1 MNEILL
7 TVDEV
12 AKELRVNPRKIYQL
26 IQSGELIAANI
37 GTEDRKIFRIARSD
51 LNAFLQSRRNQKPHE
66 S

>member
-1 MNEILL
+1 MSENLM
-7 TVDEV
+7 TVDEA

-51 LNAFLQSRRNQKPHE
+51 LDAFLQSRKQKPHDN
-66 S
+66 

>member
-1 MNEILL
+1 MSEILM
-7 TVDEV
+7 TVDEA
-12 AKELRVNPRKIYQL
+12 AKTLRVNPRKIYQL

-51 LNAFLQSRRNQKPHE
+51 FDAFLQSRKQKPHD